1 MASFLPGAAPAAPA
15 PAAGAAAPAAAAGP
29 IFGDLSGMYD
39 KPKCF
44 CLNQDDEFPLANL
57 FNEDERFVLRSDCD
71 EQLLIHIEFNQR
83 VKLHSIQFRAPA
95 DADSGEH
102 DDAPSTV
109 KVFVDQPSMAFN
121 SVEDT
126 PPKQVLA
133 LTEKDYA
140 AGAQTL
146 LKFVNFQSVGSVTL
160 FVEENLGG
168 EEQTRLAG
176 LKFFGVPI
184 NAFDVAAIKKC

>member
-1 MASFLPGAAPAAPA
+1 MASFVAAPPAEAAPAA
-15 PAAGAAAPAAAAGP
+15 AAAAQPAAAGP
-29 IFGDLSGMYD
+29 IFGDLSALYD
-39 KPKCF
+39 KPKCWA
-44 CLNQDDEFPLANL
+44 LNQDDEFPLTNL

-109 KVFVDQPSMAFN
+109 KVFVDQPSMSFN
-121 SVEDT
+121 GVDDA

-140 AGAQTL
+140 AGAQTE
-146 LKFVNFQSVGSVTL
+146 LKFVNFQSVGSITL

-184 NAFDVAAIKKC
+184 NAFNVADIKKC